1 MKFFRPGFFQ
11 KVLIS
16 ILILL
21 QFLIIIGG
29 IVLGTVYTFVTPWTV
44 PIFIGV
50 YAINTITGIII
61 FNSKTPDAYKLSWML
76 AVFALPVAGLLMYLA
91 FANKQTRRRQKKI
104 TDNWLRPLERVT
116 SPRET
121 IEKLAEFEPDALP
134 IERYLFHTKGGGIFQ
149 NTNVEY
155 FPLVDDVFPRILES
169 LKEAKHYIFLEVFIL
184 QFDGYFFSSIRK
196 ILKEKVKEGIDVR
209 LIYDDLGSLKSAP
222 IGFDATLRRDG
233 INARAFNHFRP
244 IIDVR
249 QNNRDHR
256 KLILIDGHT
265 CYTGGF
271 NFADEY
277 INRRMVYGH
286 WKDCAIKVVGE
297 AVTSYTMM
305 FLANWESNYGKSK
318 YIDREYYS
326 SGNFISEIGGYPK
339 EAKGFVQPYCDIP
352 FDKEAVGQRVYL
364 QLIQRAKRYLYITT
378 PYLIIDR
385 EIENS
390 LITAAKSGVDVRIV
404 TPKVPDKP
412 TVYELTR
419 SDYGNLLRSGV
430 KIYEYTPGFI
440 HTKSFLV
447 DDTMGTI
454 GTINLDYRSLFL
466 HLENGTFLVG
476 VPSLKDMK
484 EDFRMTF
491 AKSHEVNYAEWN
503 SWRERKWVWWS
514 LLRIVSPFL

>member
-11 KVLIS
+11 KLLICFL
-16 ILILL
+16 ILI
-21 QFLIIIGG
+21 QFILIIGL
-29 IVLGTVYTFVTPWTV
+29 IVLGAVYTFLTPWTV
-44 PIFIGV
+44 PIFVGV
-50 YAINTITGIII
+50 YAINAIAGIII
-61 FNSKTPDAYKLSWML
+61 FNSKSPDAYKLSWII
-76 AVFALPVAGLLMYLA
+76 AVFVLPIAGLLMYLA
-91 FANKQTRRRQKKI
+91 FANKQTRRKQKRI

-116 SPRET
+116 TPRET
-121 IEKLAEFEPDALP
+121 LEKLSDFEPDAAP
-134 IERYLFHTKGGGIFQ
+134 IERYLFQTKGGGIFQ
-149 NTNVEY
+149 NTEVEY
-155 FPLVDDVFPRILES
+155 FSLVDDAFPKIIEA
-169 LKEAKHYIFLEVFIL
+169 LKGAKHYIFLEVFIL
-184 QFDGYFFSSIRK
+184 QYDGYFFKTIRK
-196 ILKEKVKEGIDVR
+196 ILREKVAEGVDVR
-209 LIYDDLGSLKSAP
+209 LIYDDLGSLKAAP
-222 IGFDATLRRDG
+222 VGFDATLRREG

-256 KLILIDGHT
+256 KLILVDGHT
-265 CYTGGF
+265 CFTGGF

-277 INRRMVYGH
+277 INRRTVFGH

-305 FLANWESNYGKSK
+305 FLANWESNYGKAK
-318 YIDREYYS
+318 LIDRESYS
-326 SGNFISEIGGYPK
+326 AGRYIDEIGGFRK
-339 EAKGFVQPYCDIP
+339 DAKGFVQPYCDIP

-364 QLIQRAKRYLYITT
+364 QLIQRAKKYIYITT
-378 PYLIIDR
+378 PYLIIDK

-390 LITAAKSGVDVRIV
+390 LITASKSGCDVRII

-419 SDYGNLLRSGV
+419 SHYGPLLNAGV
-430 KIYEYTPGFI
+430 RIYEYTPGFI
-440 HTKSFLV
+440 HTKAFLV

-476 VPSLKDMK
+476 VPALKDMK
-484 EDFRMTF
+484 EDFTQTF
-491 AKSHEVNYAEWN
+491 IRCHEVKYAEWN

-514 LLRIVSPFL
+514 LLRIISPFL